1 MVGKLLFS
9 PDADTLLKDV
19 ENSSHNKWV
28 LIIVTTATVTVVTL
42 FNIHM
47 HEHSFAFLQ
56 RSIVEGKERLY
67 FNRSWQPCYTQK
79 KRKLHMDTQGCFTQ
93 HCKIINYLRVHMHYW
108 YYIIHKHLVYYII
121 IWVLLYTGQSILCWS
136 TCQPEAHSRYS
147 WKPFLAETEGSTAS
161 SSRHWHTFLQWTDW
175 RRVQTNGA
183 VH

>member
-1 MVGKLLFS
+1 MRPPEERQIMVGKLLFS

-67 FNRSWQPCYTQK
+67 FNRS
-79 KRKLHMDTQGCFTQ
+79 
-93 HCKIINYLRVHMHYW
+93 
-108 YYIIHKHLVYYII
+108 
-121 IWVLLYTGQSILCWS
+121 
-136 TCQPEAHSRYS
+136 
-147 WKPFLAETEGSTAS
+147 
-161 SSRHWHTFLQWTDW
+161 
-175 RRVQTNGA
+175 
-183 VH
+183 